1 MLWPTEL
8 SGHLELCCL
17 SKLSSVYPLCIL
29 VFQKA
34 FKAWRRR
41 QDSNLHRVAPE
52 RFSRPWQY
60 QLCLLLHMRVLFF
73 MRIPAHWVTR
83 FLPRAGLDLLFIN
96 RLKMLSSALGGEGGI
111 RTLAP
116 VSRPT
121 VLAGPPLIATWVP
134 RHI

>member
-1 MLWPTEL
+1 
-8 SGHLELCCL
+8 
-17 SKLSSVYPLCIL
+17 
-29 VFQKA
+29 
-34 FKAWRRR
+34 
-41 QDSNLHRVAPE
+41 
-52 RFSRPWQY
+52 
-60 QLCLLLHMRVLFF
+60 MRVLFF

>member
-1 MLWPTEL
+1 MALWNHIGGPSRNRTDNLFITSEVLCQL
-8 SGHLELCCL
+8 S
-17 SKLSSVYPLCIL
+17 YRAI
-29 VFQKA
+29 
-34 FKAWRRR
+34 WRRR
-41 QDSNLHRVAPE
+41 QDSNLHAVADE

-96 RLKMLSSALGGEGGI
+96 RLKMLSLALGGEGGI